1 MPMSDGM
8 DEGGGLVVEDV
19 RHAYGSR
26 EVVKGVSLS
35 IPTREILCILG
46 PSGCGKTSL
55 LRIIAGLEELQYGRV
70 MVDGEIMAGD
80 GIDIPPEDRSMSLLF
95 QDFALFP
102 HLSVIDNV
110 TFGLTHLSPEE
121 RDKRAREV
129 LEQVGMLGYLDSF
142 PHVLSG
148 GEQQRIALARAR
160 APRPQVMLLDE
171 PFSNLDV
178 RLRSQLRDLVLHVLK
193 QSSAA
198 TLIVTHD
205 PEEAMFMGDRIA
217 VMRDGVIV
225 QEGTPEDL
233 YHAPVDTFVAGLFS
247 EVNRIPGVVLGNMVE
262 TVLGPVPA
270 PGFADGAKIVVLVR
284 PESLGIIGPDGSG
297 PAATVVTARM
307 LGQSSLIHLSVE
319 QPGGAGLHLHIR
331 TMAHVRPAEGD
342 TIGIHFDPDRAFV
355 FPDDSDD

>member
-1 MPMSDGM
+1 MSDGS
-8 DEGGGLVVEDV
+8 GLIVEDV

-26 EVVKGVSLS
+26 EVVKGVSLN
-35 IPTREILCILG
+35 IPTQEILCILG

-55 LRIIAGLEELQYGRV
+55 LRIIAGLEELQHGRV
-70 MVDGEIMAGD
+70 LVDGELMAGD
-80 GIDIPPEDRSMSLLF
+80 GIDIPPEARSMSLLF

-102 HLSVIDNV
+102 HLNVMDNV
-110 TFGLTHLSPEE
+110 TFGLTHLSPRE
-121 RDKRAREV
+121 RDGRAREV
-129 LEQVGMLGYLDSF
+129 LEQVGMLGYLNSF

-193 QSSAA
+193 QSIAS

-247 EVNRIPGVVLGNMVE
+247 EVNRIPGIVAGGKVD
-262 TVLGPVPA
+262 TILGPVA
-270 PGFADGAKIVVLVR
+270 ASGFSDGDKVVVLVR
-284 PESLGIIGPDGSG
+284 PETLAIVEPRESVPRAS
-297 PAATVVTARM
+297 VVTARM

-319 QPGGAGLHLHIR
+319 RPGEQDLHLHIR
-331 TMAHVRPAEGD
+331 TMAHARPVEGD
-342 TIGIHFDPDRAFV
+342 VIGIRFDPDRAFV
-355 FPDDSDD
+355 FIDDGEG

>member
-1 MPMSDGM
+1 MNSGT
-8 DEGGGLVVEDV
+8 GLVVEDV

-26 EVVKGVSLS
+26 EVVKGVSLN
-35 IPTREILCILG
+35 IPTQEILCILG

-55 LRIIAGLEELQYGRV
+55 LRVIAGLEELQHGRV
-70 MVDGEIMAGD
+70 MVDDDIMAGD

-102 HLSVIDNV
+102 HLNVMDNV
-110 TFGLTHLSPEE
+110 TFGLTHLMPEQ
-121 RDKRAREV
+121 RDARAREV

-178 RLRSQLRDLVLHVLK
+178 RLRNQLRDLVLHVLK
-193 QSSAA
+193 QSIAS

-247 EVNRIPGVVLGNMVE
+247 EVNRIPGVVAGSAVN
-262 TVLGPVPA
+262 TVLGLVAA
-270 PGFADGAKIVVLVR
+270 PGFADGERVVVLVR
-284 PESLGIIGPDGSG
+284 PETLGIAGPRGSG
-297 PAATVVTARM
+297 PTAKVMTARM

-319 QPGGAGLHLHIR
+319 QPGGQGLHLHIR
-331 TMAHVRPAEGD
+331 TMAPARPSEGD
-342 TIGIHFDPDRAFV
+342 VIGIRFDADRAFV
-355 FPDDSDD
+355 FPDDGED

>member
-1 MPMSDGM
+1 MPMN
-8 DEGGGLVVEDV
+8 EAKGLVVEDV
-19 RHAYGSR
+19 RHAYGAR
-26 EVVKGVSLS
+26 EVVRGVSLN
-35 IPTREILCILG
+35 IPVQQILCILG

-55 LRIIAGLEELQYGRV
+55 LRIIAGLEELQHGRV
-70 MVDGEIMAGD
+70 LVDGQLMAGD
-80 GIDIPPEDRSMSLLF
+80 GIDIPPEARSMSLLF

-102 HLSVIDNV
+102 HLNVIDNV
-110 TFGLTHLSPEE
+110 TFGLTHLTPHE
-121 RDKRAREV
+121 RDARAREV
-129 LEQVGMLGYLDSF
+129 LEQVGMLGYLKNF

-193 QSSAA
+193 QSIAS

-217 VMRDGVIV
+217 VMRNGVIV

-247 EVNRIPGVVLGNMVE
+247 EVNRIPGVVASGRVDTILGSVD
-262 TVLGPVPA
+262 A
-270 PGFADGAKIVVLVR
+270 PGFSEGDKIVVLVR
-284 PESLGIIGPDGSG
+284 PETLAIVEPRDDAPRGR
-297 PAATVVTARM
+297 VVTARM

-319 QPGGAGLHLHIR
+319 QPGAQDLHLHIR
-331 TMAHVRPAEGD
+331 TMAPRRPVEGD
-342 TIGIHFDPDRAFV
+342 EIGIFFDPTRAFV
-355 FPDDSDD
+355 FTDDGEG

>member
-1 MPMSDGM
+1 MAETVMPVGQ
-8 DEGGGLVVEDV
+8 GLVVEDV
-19 RHAYGSR
+19 RHAFGSR
-26 EVVKGVSLS
+26 EVVKGVSLH

-46 PSGCGKTSL
+46 PSGCGKSTL
-55 LRIIAGLEELQYGRV
+55 LRVIAGLEELQHGRV
-70 MVDGEIMAGD
+70 LVDDEIMAGD
-80 GIDIPPEDRSMSLLF
+80 GIDIPPESRSMSLLF

-102 HLSVIDNV
+102 HLNVIENV
-110 TFGLTHLSPEE
+110 NFGLAHLPPDE

-129 LEQVGMLGYLDSF
+129 LGQVGMLGYLHSY

-178 RLRSQLRDLVLHVLK
+178 RLRNQLRDLVLHVLK
-193 QSSAA
+193 QSSAS

-247 EVNRIPGVVLGNMVE
+247 EVNRIPGVVANGMVE

-270 PGFADGAKIVVLVR
+270 PDMAEGAEVVVLVR
-284 PESLGIIGPDGSG
+284 PETLGIVEPGG
-297 PAATVVTARM
+297 PAPTARVMTARM
-307 LGQSSLIHLSVE
+307 LGRSSLVHLSVD
-319 QPGGAGLHLHIR
+319 QPGKEVLHLHIR
-331 TMAHVRPAEGD
+331 TMARTRPAEGD
-342 TIGIHFDPDRAFV
+342 IVGIRFDPDAAFV
-355 FPDDSDD
+355 FPDDGEG

>member
-1 MPMSDGM
+1 MKLMNSGT
-8 DEGGGLVVEDV
+8 GLVVEDV

-26 EVVKGVSLS
+26 EVVKGVSLN
-35 IPTREILCILG
+35 IPAQEILCILG

-55 LRIIAGLEELQYGRV
+55 LRVIAGLEELQHGRV
-70 MVDGEIMAGD
+70 MVDDDIMAGD

-102 HLSVIDNV
+102 HLNVMDNV
-110 TFGLTHLSPEE
+110 TFGLTHLMPEQ
-121 RDKRAREV
+121 RDARAREV

-178 RLRSQLRDLVLHVLK
+178 RLRNQLRDLVLHVLK
-193 QSSAA
+193 QSIAS

-217 VMRDGVIV
+217 VMRDGLIV
-225 QEGTPEDL
+225 QEGTPEEL
-233 YHAPVDTFVAGLFS
+233 YRAPVDTFVAGLFS
-247 EVNRIPGVVLGNMVE
+247 EVNRIPGVVSGSAVN
-262 TVLGPVPA
+262 TVLGPVAA
-270 PGFADGAKIVVLVR
+270 PDFADGERVVVLVR
-284 PESLGIIGPDGSG
+284 PETLGISG
-297 PAATVVTARM
+297 PRDSGPTAKVMTARM

-319 QPGGAGLHLHIR
+319 QPGGQGLHLHIR
-331 TMAHVRPAEGD
+331 TMAPARPSEGD
-342 TIGIHFDPDRAFV
+342 VIGIRFDADRAFV
-355 FPDDSDD
+355 FPDDGED